1 MKWTFLF
8 IALLGN
14 LFAGSQPVKVD
25 LYIHGL
31 DGLHGTVF
39 VYVYDNASDFPVH
52 PHKAVARLRFNAT
65 AAQPFSLELPPGDYA
80 FAVYV
85 DANGNGRIDRNWL
98 GIPSEPLALS
108 GRPRFHFG
116 PPHFDEC
123 KVHVRGDVFRLDL
136 HIRD

>member
-14 LFAGSQPVKVD
+14 LFAGNQPVKVD

-31 DGLHGTVF
+31 KDLHGTVF
-39 VYVYDNASDFPVH
+39 VYVYDNARDFPVH
-52 PHKAVARLRFNAT
+52 PHKAVARLRFNANG
-65 AAQPFSLELPPGDYA
+65 AQPFRLELPPGDYA

-108 GRPRFHFG
+108 GSPRFHFG
-116 PPHFDEC
+116 PPRFDEC
-123 KVHVRGDVFRLDL
+123 KVRVQGDVFRLDL